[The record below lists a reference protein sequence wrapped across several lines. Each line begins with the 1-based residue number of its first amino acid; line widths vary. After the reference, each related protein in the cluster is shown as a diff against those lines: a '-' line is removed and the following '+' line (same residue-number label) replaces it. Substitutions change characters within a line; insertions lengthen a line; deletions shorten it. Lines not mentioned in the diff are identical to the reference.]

1 MTLTSDLSAAHR
13 PPSAAAPREGYREA
27 TYPHP
32 YPNGWYCL
40 AESEDV
46 PRGRTLA
53 VTALGQRFVVYRS
66 DTDGSV
72 GVLDAHCP
80 HLGANLADGVVE
92 NGCLTCPFHRWT
104 FGSTGKVCSIP
115 YAAKVPSG
123 LRARAWTA
131 RELDGHVFIWSAPH
145 GRAAG
150 IAEPAPGYAIPQV
163 PGIAEGRLVYRGRH
177 DAGTV
182 KMHLCEFAE
191 NSADFQHFA
200 PLHGKLRFPWTSW
213 NVPAVGIHHKAT
225 WRPDPDAPHLAYF
238 DDDAVLTF
246 RGRELPRSAAHAT
259 ITFVGPG
266 SLVRF
271 QFQLPG
277 LGEIV
282 MYQTHTPV
290 APLELQTRFRWFADR
305 DIPRAL
311 VSYVVGNWVAQWGAD
326 ISIWENKVYNP
337 RPMVIPEDGPIHEAR
352 RWFRQFYAA

>member
-1 MTLTSDLSAAHR
+1 MQITGEARTHL
-13 PPSAAAPREGYREA
+13 PSAVLPMSSEGYREA

-53 VTALGQRFVVYRS
+53 VSALGQRFVVYRS
-66 DTDGSV
+66 DLDGSI

-104 FGSTGKVCSIP
+104 FGASGKVCSIP
-115 YAAKVPSG
+115 YATRIPSG
-123 LRARAWTA
+123 LKARAWA
-131 RELDGHVFIWSAPH
+131 VRELDGQIFVWSAPH
-145 GRAAG
+145 GRAA
-150 IAEPAPGYAIPQV
+150 AEPPGYGIPEVAAI
-163 PGIAEGRLVYRGRH
+163 ADGRMVYRGRH

-182 KMHLCEFAE
+182 RMHLCEFAE

-200 PLHGKLRFPWTSW
+200 PLHGQLRVPWTSW
-213 NVPAVGIHHKAT
+213 QVPALGIHHKAT
-225 WRPDPDAPHLAYF
+225 WRPDPGAPHLAYF

-246 RGRELPRSAAHAT
+246 RGREMPRSAAHAT

-271 QFQLPG
+271 QFQIPRV
-277 LGEIV
+277 GEIV

-290 APLELQTRFRWFADR
+290 APLELRVRFRWFADR
-305 DIPRAL
+305 AIPRPL

-337 RPMVIPEDGPIHEAR
+337 RPMVIAEDGPIHELR